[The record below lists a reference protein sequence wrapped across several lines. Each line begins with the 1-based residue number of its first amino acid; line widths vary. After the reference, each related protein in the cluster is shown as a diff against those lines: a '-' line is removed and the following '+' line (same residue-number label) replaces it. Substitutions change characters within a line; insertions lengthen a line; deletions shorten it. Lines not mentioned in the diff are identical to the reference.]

1 MDDDS
6 TNIIMSLQKELNEL
20 QRQEKESMKQLS
32 DVFAKKFAIV
42 QREKSKVID
51 IQNKLQK
58 DSKDLTAEKEKL
70 EKAV

>member
-32 DVFAKKFAIV
+32 DVFAKKFAVV